1 MQDKLLIIDYGVG
14 NIWSIK
20 SALDYLNYEYEICN
34 NPDQLSQSGKIIL
47 PGVGSFRKA
56 MVSLKSNGMDLAIK
70 DAVLSKGTKIL
81 GICLGM
87 QLLAKHSIED
97 GHTEGLG
104 LIPTEVKRFETT
116 IHNKLKVPHMGF
128 NKVFFQNNC
137 KLFNGIK
144 NSSYFYFV
152 HSYYLLPKNE
162 MINYSICNYD
172 KNFLATYEKDN
183 IFGAQFHPE
192 KSQTNGLLL
201 LNNFIKN

>member
-1 MQDKLLIIDYGVG
+1 
-14 NIWSIK
+14 
-20 SALDYLNYEYEICN
+20 
-34 NPDQLSQSGKIIL
+34 
-47 PGVGSFRKA
+47 
-56 MVSLKSNGMDLAIK
+56 MDLAIK

-81 GICLGM
+81 GDLFRYAAFSKT
-87 QLLAKHSIED
+87 QLED

-116 IHNKLKVPHMGF
+116 TYNKLKVPHMGF

-137 KLFNGIK
+137 KLFDGIK

-162 MINYSICNYD
+162 MISYSICTYD
-172 KNFLATYEKDN
+172 KDFLATYEKDN

-192 KSQTNGLLL
+192 KSQTNGLIL
-201 LNNFIKN
+201 LNNFIKS